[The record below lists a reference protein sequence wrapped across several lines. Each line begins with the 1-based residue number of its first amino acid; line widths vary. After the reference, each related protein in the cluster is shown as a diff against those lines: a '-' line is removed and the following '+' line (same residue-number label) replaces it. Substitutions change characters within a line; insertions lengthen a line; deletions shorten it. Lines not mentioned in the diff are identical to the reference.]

1 MMSTLALTK
10 ALASLFVP
18 IGMVG
23 TGIAVICAVLVAYAI
38 ARGAAGLAGG
48 GAGLWIVGALLS
60 LLASFATQWMPF
72 IIAAAALGA
81 ALVVGLV
88 ARGIVSRMRVSAS
101 EQTEGI
107 AVVAAS
113 AAEPAAAPA
122 SRGRSSESVAVA

>member
-48 GAGLWIVGALLS
+48 GAGVWIVGALLS

-81 ALVVGLV
+81 ALVVGLA
-88 ARGIVSRMRVSAS
+88 ARGVVSRMRASALA
-101 EQTEGI
+101 QAEGV
-107 AVVAAS
+107 AVAAA
-113 AAEPAAAPA
+113 AAEPVAAPA
-122 SRGRSSESVAVA
+122 SRARNSESVAVA